1 MLDDIKENGYQK
13 LRRDAGK
20 SAWAEDSKE
29 ESSSPK
35 DFINKISGFLK
46 KKTLKQKKL
55 LESQQQKK
63 NREELINISLD
74 LSEISSSPKGTT
86 NQNFT
91 ALHLR

>member
-13 LRRDAGK
+13 LRRDAAK
-20 SAWAEDSKE
+20 PAWIEDSKE

-46 KKTLKQKKL
+46 KKTLKQKKII
-55 LESQQQKK
+55 ESHRQKR

-74 LSEISSSPKGTT
+74 LSEISSSQNGT

-91 ALHLR
+91 AIHLH